1 MGKPTRKPSWKR
13 KAIYLFSHSGTL
25 PKKLYSPHHPSGLEA
40 VGEALDGTVGG
51 KPGHHRGRKLG
62 QKELLTKYNVV
73 YNKEHAA
80 KPKLWKRIKQV
91 GKSIL
96 TGKALPSNMYTDNT
110 W

>member
-1 MGKPTRKPSWKR
+1 MEKSKRKPSWKR
-13 KAIYLFSHSGTL
+13 KATYLFSSEYTL
-25 PKKLYSPHHPSGLEA
+25 PKKLYSPHHPSGLES
-40 VGEALDGTVGG
+40 VGDVLDGTVGD
-51 KPGHHRGRKLG
+51 KPGYHRGRKLG
-62 QKELLTKYNVV
+62 KKELETKFNVV
-73 YNKEHAA
+73 WNKEHAA